1 MDPSAR
7 AFLTTADAS
16 RARAYFQCYL
26 AQTRHASAA
35 SQEHERCMGL
45 QFGIQSRQFV
55 EALRSTS
62 MLAAREA
69 ALLDFARKRGFYSK
83 RDECEDG
90 QDVCEDGQ
98 DECDKGQDECDKG
111 QEREARNEREEDP
124 QGIQE
129 KRKKQETQ
137 DIDALEQSALQ
148 LSMARYEMAERV
160 AAQIQAQNEAQM
172 EAQIGAQTAQSGAGA
187 TDDGSNYGFYD
198 VGELYQQPHVEQ
210 LQLQQLQFQMSE
222 QNSDSHKVGNDDWV
236 HMNK

>member
-1 MDPSAR
+1 
-7 AFLTTADAS
+7 
-16 RARAYFQCYL
+16 
-26 AQTRHASAA
+26 
-35 SQEHERCMGL
+35 MGL
-45 QFGIQSRQFV
+45 QFGIKSRQFV

-83 RDECEDG
+83 HDECEDG

-98 DECDKGQDECDKG
+98 
-111 QEREARNEREEDP
+111 EREEEEEEEERGGDP
-124 QGIQE
+124 QDRDPQVRDPQVRDPQVRDPQA
-129 KRKKQETQ
+129 KKKQETQ
-137 DIDALEQSALQ
+137 DIDALEQLALQ

-160 AAQIQAQNEAQM
+160 AAQIQAQN

-210 LQLQQLQFQMSE
+210 FQPQQLQFQMSE

>member
-1 MDPSAR
+1 
-7 AFLTTADAS
+7 
-16 RARAYFQCYL
+16 
-26 AQTRHASAA
+26 
-35 SQEHERCMGL
+35 MGL

-98 DECDKGQDECDKG
+98 
-111 QEREARNEREEDP
+111 EREEEEEEERGGDP
-124 QGIQE
+124 QVRDPQVRDPQVRDPQA
-129 KRKKQETQ
+129 KKKQETQ

-222 QNSDSHKVGNDDWV
+222 QNSDFHKVGNDDWV